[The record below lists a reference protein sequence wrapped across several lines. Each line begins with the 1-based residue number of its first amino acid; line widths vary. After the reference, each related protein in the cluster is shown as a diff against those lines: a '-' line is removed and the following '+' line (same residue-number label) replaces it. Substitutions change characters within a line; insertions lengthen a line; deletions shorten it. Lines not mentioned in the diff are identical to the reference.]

1 MHFQSW
7 VDRQFGRHVTD
18 NSCCAGNLSEIHVLL
33 WTSRIVAKFAL
44 DLEWLRY
51 VYILGEWLLRLWRR
65 GCAVTSGLCSADL
78 MALSYSFAAFPL
90 GTLWTVD
97 AEKLAEV
104 DAAPR
109 DLFVK
114 VTEFEVAVDHLATTI
129 SAHTRLTGLSHSI
142 FLFLAFMSCS
152 IFLAEVWH

>member
-1 MHFQSW
+1 
-7 VDRQFGRHVTD
+7 
-18 NSCCAGNLSEIHVLL
+18 
-33 WTSRIVAKFAL
+33 
-44 DLEWLRY
+44 
-51 VYILGEWLLRLWRR
+51 
-65 GCAVTSGLCSADL
+65 

-90 GTLWTVD
+90 GTLGTVD